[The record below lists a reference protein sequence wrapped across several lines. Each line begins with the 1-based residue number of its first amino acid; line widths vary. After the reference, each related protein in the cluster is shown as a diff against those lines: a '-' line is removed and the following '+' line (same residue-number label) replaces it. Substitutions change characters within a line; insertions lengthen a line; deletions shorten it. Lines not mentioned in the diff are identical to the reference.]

1 MQMQT
6 SIRATRTAVVT
17 SAAAPDSA
25 RSAMRAA
32 TPRTRAAANHRRAG
46 DMGSSKQVL
55 GTPGTVRT
63 CGLLRRRPMVATMS
77 RRDTAKDGH
86 HVLVVPVP
94 RLEAFVLER
103 TRHYDDSFVSTDAAF
118 VHAHITLLAP

>member
-1 MQMQT
+1 
-6 SIRATRTAVVT
+6 
-17 SAAAPDSA
+17 
-25 RSAMRAA
+25 
-32 TPRTRAAANHRRAG
+32 
-46 DMGSSKQVL
+46 
-55 GTPGTVRT
+55 
-63 CGLLRRRPMVATMS
+63 MS
-77 RRDTAKDGH
+77 TRDTAKDGH